1 MAAFLRHRIVRVSVI
16 SCVLAVAIAVPAAAH
31 DGWISE
37 QERGKGGTHTTHFW
51 IDSCDQWSDGLKVR
65 AWSAV
70 YGTVTA
76 YALSWDP
83 DGAGGDCAHDKPSER
98 VGSGQHRVCIEHPI
112 GCSPYVFHGP

>member
-1 MAAFLRHRIVRVSVI
+1 MDTLVRCRGLAVSV
-16 SCVLAVAIAVPAAAH
+16 SCCMLIAVGAVPAAAH

-37 QERGKGGTHTTHFW
+37 QSRGKAGTHTTHFW
-51 IDSCDQWSDGLKVR
+51 IDSCDQSSDGLKVR